1 MKLLQFRIW
10 GGKIDYNH
18 SMYIWA
24 SDMDTAFYG
33 IARRIEPSVTV
44 SQWTGKE
51 IEPDEVF
58 NVLESSTLNKAVMAL
73 RKEAYKEKEKEKD
86 LFPSIV

>member
-18 SMYIWA
+18 PMYVWA

-33 IARRIEPSVTV
+33 IARRIEPSVTA
-44 SQWTGKE
+44 SKWTGKE

-58 NVLESSTLNKAVMAL
+58 DVLESSTLDKAMMAL
-73 RKEAYKEKEKEKD
+73 N
-86 LFPSIV
+86 SCI

>member
-10 GGKIDYNH
+10 GGKVDYNH

-24 SDMDTAFYG
+24 CDADTAFFG

-44 SQWTGKE
+44 NQWTGKE
-51 IEPDEVF
+51 ISTNEVLQ
-58 NVLESSTLNKAVMAL
+58 VLKGEQHESGKS
-73 RKEAYKEKEKEKD
+73 
-86 LFPSIV
+86 